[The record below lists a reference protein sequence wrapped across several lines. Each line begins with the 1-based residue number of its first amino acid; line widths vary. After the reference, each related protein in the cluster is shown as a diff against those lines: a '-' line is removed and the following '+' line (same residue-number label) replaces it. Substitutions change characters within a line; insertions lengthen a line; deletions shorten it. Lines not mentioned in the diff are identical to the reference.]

1 MSNATA
7 VVKAFPSV
15 SVPAR
20 SKIPSDSLEDPLSHT
35 ASDVAYGHDT
45 IVYQSVVQRTEN
57 LTIKK
62 ADEIRIVASLYNA
75 ARKQT
80 TGSIYSVIVDIS
92 ETGSLS
98 IGVKDLKEN
107 VLAVSML
114 KRVNTRPGP
123 GETAGIRLGDIIFGI
138 NFIPTRNGSHTLIEV
153 LKNEV
158 KRGKKHIHIQGW
170 RCLQLCADEIS
181 GFRFTRAD
189 EVIVQA
195 YALFRSKVFSDW
207 ERWNFIEILLG

>member
-1 MSNATA
+1 MSNA
-7 VVKAFPSV
+7 VKAIPPV
-15 SVPAR
+15 STITLR
-20 SKIPSDSLEDPLSHT
+20 SKIPSDSIEDPLSH
-35 ASDVAYGHDT
+35 ASEADYDT
-45 IVYQSVVQRTEN
+45 IVQSVHRMEN

-92 ETGSLS
+92 ETGTLS

-114 KRVNTRPGP
+114 KRVDTHPGP
-123 GETAGIRLGDIIFGI
+123 GEAAGIRLGDIIFGI
-138 NFIPTRNGSHTLIEV
+138 NFIPTRNGSQTLIEV
-153 LKNEV
+153 LKSEV

>member
-1 MSNATA
+1 M
-7 VVKAFPSV
+7 KAFPST
-15 SVPAR
+15 SVPVR
-20 SKIPSDSLEDPLSHT
+20 SKIPSDSLEDPLSH
-35 ASDVAYGHDT
+35 ASEVDYDT
-45 IVYQSVVQRTEN
+45 TTIAQSSVVEN
-57 LTIKK
+57 LAIKK

-92 ETGSLS
+92 ETGTLS

-114 KRVNTRPGP
+114 KRLDTRPGP
-123 GETAGIRLGDIIFGI
+123 GEAAGIRLGDIIFGI
-138 NFIPTRNGSHTLIEV
+138 NFIPTRNGSQTLIEV
-153 LKNEV
+153 LKSEV

-170 RCLQLCADEIS
+170 RCMQLCSDEIS

-195 YALFRSKVFSDW
+195 YALFRSKVFSNW